1 MRHYREYGDTDNWRG
16 LPERHFLLIV
26 LLLFESNSHSL
37 GTMLDKK
44 FRHVPPCCPE
54 RRMIFQFI
62 PLYVIKSFLFYT
74 ARPLSLPH
82 FLKIIRGVKLEKIKK
97 PPLDPYL
104 LGVSCI
110 YLREIDFWIDRRTDR
125 DILQALHDFGCHDI
139 KGFS

>member
-16 LPERHFLLIV
+16 LPERHFLLKV

-62 PLYVIKSFLFYT
+62 PFYT
-74 ARPLSLPH
+74 EVGSLVCHQKFSVLYRAPT
-82 FLKIIRGVKLEKIKK
+82 VA
-97 PPLDPYL
+97 PP
-104 LGVSCI
+104 
-110 YLREIDFWIDRRTDR
+110 FFKN
-125 DILQALHDFGCHDI
+125 H
-139 KGFS
+139 